1 MIPKEKIEQAAKKY
15 GDKAADQAV
24 DITLSDLKEYA
35 ATDFT
40 AGVRFAEA
48 EMKQIAVEYGVWIE
62 TKSRYLYKIKEGE
75 WRTFNKKE
83 NPLTPKEHFELF
95 LQERNNS

>member
-1 MIPKEKIEQAAKKY
+1 MIPQEKIEQAAKEY

-48 EMKQIAVEYGVWIE
+48 EMKQIMNEYGQWLADMWSDDHAQCHYNPE
-62 TKSRYLYKIKEGE
+62 LYTKFDE
-75 WRTFNKKE
+75 
-83 NPLTPKEHFELF
+83 
-95 LQERNNS
+95 ERGRNDL